1 MHKIPFFI
9 VSAGFGILI
18 EESLKKVIPVPMYK
32 EMIATKQMRIYA
44 NTLGTDKD
52 GYLSQLVPGIVH
64 SCNKHTILEK
74 DADSPQLKQ
83 NVIIM
88 GDRLHDLDIVKN
100 LKSENTLKIGFYN
113 KQVKKDET
121 EEEKDEKLKQYKEEF
136 DILFMND
143 GNLDHIAYLL
153 SVIHGGTNAEGEA
166 KYATIP
172 GSGVILDLLS

>member
-74 DADSPQLKQ
+74 DADSP
-83 NVIIM
+83 
-88 GDRLHDLDIVKN
+88 
-100 LKSENTLKIGFYN
+100 
-113 KQVKKDET
+113 
-121 EEEKDEKLKQYKEEF
+121 
-136 DILFMND
+136 
-143 GNLDHIAYLL
+143 
-153 SVIHGGTNAEGEA
+153 
-166 KYATIP
+166 
-172 GSGVILDLLS
+172 